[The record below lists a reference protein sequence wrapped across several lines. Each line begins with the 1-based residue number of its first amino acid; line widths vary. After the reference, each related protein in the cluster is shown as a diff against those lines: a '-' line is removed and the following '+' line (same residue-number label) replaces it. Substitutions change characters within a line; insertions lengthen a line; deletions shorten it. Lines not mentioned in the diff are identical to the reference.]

1 MLLKRNMTA
10 PSLDEKDTPGI
21 AKADQDEEGP
31 LE

>member
-10 PSLDEKDTPGI
+10 PSLDEKGVPGI
-21 AKADQDEEGP
+21 AKTDQDEEGP